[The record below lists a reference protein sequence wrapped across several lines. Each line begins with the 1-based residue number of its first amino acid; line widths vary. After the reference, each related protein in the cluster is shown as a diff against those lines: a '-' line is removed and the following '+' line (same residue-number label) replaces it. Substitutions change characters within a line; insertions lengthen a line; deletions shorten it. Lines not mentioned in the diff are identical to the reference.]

1 MIRTFWKPPYHY
13 TMLLLFLRMSLEIGR
28 RFAPY
33 SIKLLVFSFRF
44 VREGSPKK
52 VAVLLDFF
60 QITSPS
66 PSPQFGQLV
75 QLFLNAKNVD
85 LSYIQNDSLSKI
97 LLK

>member
-1 MIRTFWKPPYHY
+1 
-13 TMLLLFLRMSLEIGR
+13 MLLLFLRMSLEIGR
-28 RFAPY
+28 SFAPY
-33 SIKLLVFSFRF
+33 SIRLLVFSFRF

-60 QITSPS
+60 QITSP
-66 PSPQFGQLV
+66 PRSPQFGQLV